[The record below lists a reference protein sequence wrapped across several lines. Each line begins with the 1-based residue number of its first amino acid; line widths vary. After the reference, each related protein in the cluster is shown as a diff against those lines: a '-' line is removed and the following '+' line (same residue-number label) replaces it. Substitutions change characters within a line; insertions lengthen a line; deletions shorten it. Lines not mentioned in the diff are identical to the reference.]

1 MANQDKGRG
10 LRYHTIMEGK
20 KEASTHE
27 NTCCEGQGTRLL
39 GSLPEHIYSIA
50 PDGIYVNLF
59 EPSTIRWRQN
69 GQPMAVTMKTQFPFE
84 NSVTATV
91 TAASPTHANLRI
103 RVPSWASREMTV
115 SVNGKAARTGKPGS
129 YVPIQRE
136 WTTGDVIEFTLP
148 TSIRVKRYEGE
159 DQTGGRT
166 RYSVE
171 YGPILLAA
179 IGSSKVDLAIDKGQ
193 HPDDLANHLEPIAG
207 SPLHFTVR
215 GNPDQRFMPYW
226 QIAEEEFTC
235 YPSITAM
242 A

>member
-1 MANQDKGRG
+1 
-10 LRYHTIMEGK
+10 
-20 KEASTHE
+20 
-27 NTCCEGQGTRLL
+27 
-39 GSLPEHIYSIA
+39 
-50 PDGIYVNLF
+50 
-59 EPSTIRWRQN
+59 
-69 GQPMAVTMKTQFPFE
+69 VTMKTQFPFE
-84 NSVTATV
+84 NSVSATV

-115 SVNGKAARTGKPGS
+115 SVNGKAAGTGKPGS
-129 YVPIQRE
+129 YLPIERE

-159 DQTGGRT
+159 DQTSGRT

-193 HPDDLANHLEPIAG
+193 HPEDLANHLEPVAG

-215 GNPDQRFMPYW
+215 GNPGQRFMPYW

-235 YPSITAM
+235 YPSIAAM

>member
-1 MANQDKGRG
+1 
-10 LRYHTIMEGK
+10 
-20 KEASTHE
+20 
-27 NTCCEGQGTRLL
+27 
-39 GSLPEHIYSIA
+39 
-50 PDGIYVNLF
+50 
-59 EPSTIRWRQN
+59 
-69 GQPMAVTMKTQFPFE
+69 MAVTMKTQFPFE
-84 NSVTATV
+84 NGVSATV
-91 TAASPTHANLRI
+91 TAASPTRANLRI
-103 RVPSWASREMTV
+103 RVPSWVSREMTV

-136 WTTGDVIEFTLP
+136 WATGDIIEFTLP

-159 DQTGGRT
+159 DQTSGRT

-179 IGSSKVDLAIDKGQ
+179 IGSSKVDLAIDKRQ
-193 HPDDLANHLEPIAG
+193 HPDHLANHLEPVAG

-215 GNPDQRFMPYW
+215 GNPGQKFMPYW